1 MIVCV
6 DLGNTVTAIG
16 VLDGTAV
23 KAFWRIVTRERT
35 RDEYG
40 RILTAL
46 MARDGI
52 DVAVV
57 TSGGVC
63 SVVPSETRGMVG
75 AILKELGLEAVL
87 VDGVKD
93 CGIRI
98 LTDNPEEVGGD
109 RIANAVGAFYGYG
122 GPAIVVD
129 MGTATTYDYVTDKGE
144 YRGGVIAPG
153 MNAGATDLWKRAR
166 MLPAVEIVRPPKIV
180 GTSTVGCM
188 QAGIYYGAV
197 GQVECIVERMRREI
211 GDECRVILTGGQS
224 GLIKD
229 DLSFEVTY
237 DPHLTLKGLAY
248 VVDPELRA

>member
-6 DLGNTVTAIG
+6 DLGNTATAIG

-23 KAFWRIVTRERT
+23 KAFWQIVTRERT

-40 RILTAL
+40 RILASM

-52 DVAVV
+52 DLKDV

-63 SVVPSETRGMVG
+63 SVVPSETGAVLG
-75 AILKELGLEAVL
+75 AISAELGFDAVL
-87 VDGVKD
+87 VDGVND

-129 MGTATTYDYVTDKGE
+129 MGTATTYDYVTAKGE

-153 MNAGATDLWKRAR
+153 MNAGATDLSKRAR
-166 MLPAVEIVRPPKIV
+166 MLPAVEIRRPPKIV

-188 QAGIYYGAV
+188 QAGIYYSAI
-197 GQVECIVERMRREI
+197 GQVEGIVERMKREI
-211 GDECRVILTGGQS
+211 GCACGVIMTGGQA
-224 GLIKD
+224 GLICE
-229 DLSFEVTY
+229 DLSFDVTY
-237 DPHLTLKGLAY
+237 DPHLTLKGVAY
-248 VVDPELRA
+248 AVEPALRT